1 MERPYWRV
9 LEDLYRRG
17 KLFFTQLFTTI
28 FFQLF
33 ETFTGHTDGVV
44 SAIFAADGEHILT
57 ASVDRA
63 AKAKEMQQTA
73 LLGGFPKELGVPFW
87 GSFFT
92 DDYSILGAVRMQ
104 DVVRMSPDVG
114 YSDGRVCEDPAAAK
128 RQGATSPAGSSQNM
142 GPIWVPLNI
151 RCRNIIYYQRGPK
164 KFENNP
170 SVALGVLPCHC
181 HCTLFLDLENPS
193 AHSIV
198 IVIGEGLQ
206 ES

>member
-9 LEDLYRRG
+9 LEDLCRRG

-28 FFQLF
+28 IFQLF
-33 ETFTGHTDGVV
+33 KTFTGHTDGVV
-44 SAIFAADGEHILT
+44 SAIFATDGEHILT

-87 GSFFT
+87 GSLFFT

-142 GPIWVPLNI
+142 GPIIWVPLNI
-151 RCRNIIYYQRGPK
+151 RCRNRIYYQRGPIILRTT
-164 KFENNP
+164 P
-170 SVALGVLPCHC
+170 V
-181 HCTLFLDLENPS
+181 
-193 AHSIV
+193 
-198 IVIGEGLQ
+198 
-206 ES
+206 